1 MSRLARLRGDD
12 DLAGRQEAAAERL
25 RQRFE
30 DAFWMEDVGTY
41 ALALDAEKRQVDA
54 VGSNPGHALWSG
66 IVSPERA
73 VRVAA
78 SFESPGLWSG
88 WGVRTL
94 SRQMAGY
101 NPIGYHLGTVWPH
114 DNAVIAAGLARYG
127 YREQAARVAAAM
139 LESTRYFRDA
149 RMPELFCGFGR
160 SESPNPVPYPVACSP
175 QAWAAGAMFWFIQ
188 TMLGLHP
195 NAAARTLELVSP
207 NVPSWLRSVRI
218 ENLRIGDAV
227 LDLEFRRTDGSTAV
241 DILRRSGDIGVV
253 VRF

>member
-1 MSRLARLRGDD
+1 
-12 DLAGRQEAAAERL
+12 
-25 RQRFE
+25 
-30 DAFWMEDVGTY
+30 
-41 ALALDAEKRQVDA
+41 
-54 VGSNPGHALWSG
+54 
-66 IVSPERA
+66 
-73 VRVAA
+73 
-78 SFESPGLWSG
+78 
-88 WGVRTL
+88 
-94 SRQMAGY
+94 
-101 NPIGYHLGTVWPH
+101 
-114 DNAVIAAGLARYG
+114 
-127 YREQAARVAAAM
+127 M

-175 QAWAAGAMFWFIQ
+175 QAWAAGAMYWFVQ

-195 NAAARTLELVSP
+195 NADARTLELVSP